1 MRRHAPW
8 LLLALTV
15 ALLLAA
21 NATRADAPIES
32 ENQTAASV
40 FTERVPEALRSWFG
54 PATFPSRLTLKLS
67 TEGDRCAETG
77 FAEIYWRVS
86 GGVPPYEIVVDGQQ
100 ATRGWGWG
108 VPVRCHPPATNLPP
122 CDPLRSSHRTVRA
135 TATDSRGVSAKAEA
149 RIALG
154 EPPSPTEPGA
164 VLHDASPAAGLLLS
178 WTPRLAVPPI
188 CTYELQ
194 YQSTAWDATSWPDSW
209 TTISDTVAANATEYL
224 HGGLDLDRRY
234 RYRLR
239 AVNNLGVGGWSAV
252 FPETGARPSAP
263 VLEARTAAS
272 GSVTLSWGAGPTG
285 ATRWEHRRRQDGG
298 SWSAW
303 TEIIGAGA
311 SIAEHTV
318 SGLTEDA
325 VYYFQLRAHTA
336 SGTGPASAT
345 AIAVAGLTPSTP
357 ISLAYANYDA
367 TGGATAPGAFS
378 LLANADDLSSGV
390 ADYAD
395 APAAAALLVNAIGY
409 GGSSH
414 ADSLDAVVVG
424 DTLTWEAG
432 WPCWFAYRVTA
443 LLSDPPAP
451 ARKLFAVDL
460 TARDPCAGPI
470 TARGYTRIIQ
480 GPPPS
485 EPRIG
490 ADGVRIFPVHYP
502 VEGGHAYRI
511 SDYGTPGPIVI
522 DIPAGMRLTYTGG
535 GLNSDGTTT
544 VTLKHEA
551 SGAVLFLKFGTGSE
565 EDRYI
570 PTEPS
575 TSAETQDVGA
585 LFDAIVESARR
596 QPLPR

>member
-1 MRRHAPW
+1 MRRRTLWA
-8 LLLALTV
+8 LLALTV

-21 NATRADAPIES
+21 NAARADAPSKS
-32 ENQTAASV
+32 ENQAAASV

-54 PATFPSRLTLKLS
+54 PATFPSRLTLDLS
-67 TEGDRCAETG
+67 TAGDRCAETG

-86 GGVPPYEIVVDGQQ
+86 GGVPPYEIIVDGQRV
-100 ATRGWGWG
+100 TRGWGWA

-122 CDPLRSSHRTVRA
+122 CDPLHSSHRTVRA
-135 TATDSRGVSAKAEA
+135 TAIDSRGVSAKAA
-149 RIALG
+149 AQIALG

-164 VLHDASPAAGLLLS
+164 VLHDASPPAGLLLS

-194 YQSTAWDATSWPDSW
+194 YQATAWDATSWPDSW
-209 TTISDTVAANATEYL
+209 TTINDGVAANATEYL

-239 AVNNLGVGGWSAV
+239 AVNNLGLGGWSAV
-252 FPETGARPSAP
+252 FPETGARPGAP
-263 VLEARTAAS
+263 LLEARTAAS
-272 GSVTLSWGAGPTG
+272 GSVALSWSAGPPD
-285 ATRWEHRRRQDGG
+285 ATRWEYRQRQDGG
-298 SWSAW
+298 NWSAW
-303 TEIIGAGA
+303 TAITGIDA
-311 SIAEHTV
+311 STAEYTV
-318 SGLTEDA
+318 SSLTEDA
-325 VYYFQLRAHTA
+325 AHHFQLRAHTA
-336 SGTGPASAT
+336 SGPGAASAT
-345 AIAVAGLTPSTP
+345 AIAVAGLTPSAP

-378 LLANADDLSSGV
+378 LLANAGDLSSGV

-409 GGSSH
+409 AGSSH

-424 DTLTWEAG
+424 DVLTWEIG
-432 WPCWFAYRVTA
+432 WRCWFAYRVTA

-451 ARKLFAVDL
+451 ARKLFAVEL
-460 TARDPCAGPI
+460 TARDPCVGPI
-470 TARGYTRIIQ
+470 NARGYIPIVR

-490 ADGVRIFPVHYP
+490 ADGIRILPVDYP
-502 VEGGHAYRI
+502 VEGGHTYRI
-511 SDYGTPGPIVI
+511 SDYGLPGWIVI

-535 GLNSDGTTT
+535 GLNSDATTT
-544 VTLKHEA
+544 VTLEHEA

-570 PTEPS
+570 PTDPS
-575 TSAETQDVGA
+575 TSAEAQDVGA

>member
-1 MRRHAPW
+1 MRRRTLWA
-8 LLLALTV
+8 LLALTT

-21 NATRADAPIES
+21 SAARADAPSES
-32 ENQTAASV
+32 ENQAAASV

-54 PATFPSRLTLKLS
+54 PATFPSRLTLDLS

-108 VPVRCHPPATNLPP
+108 VPVRCHPPTTSLPP
-122 CDPLRSSHRTVRA
+122 CDPLHSSHRTVQA
-135 TATDSRGVSAKAEA
+135 IATDSRGVSAKAEA

-154 EPPSPTEPGA
+154 EPPPPAEPGA

-209 TTISDTVAANATEYL
+209 TTINDGVAANATEYL

-272 GSVTLSWGAGPTG
+272 GSVALSWSAGPTG
-285 ATRWEHRRRQDGG
+285 ATRWEYRRRQEGG
-298 SWSAW
+298 NWSAW
-303 TEIIGAGA
+303 TAITGIDA
-311 SIAEHTV
+311 STAEHTV

-325 VYYFQLRAHTA
+325 TYHFQVRAHTA
-336 SGTGPASAT
+336 SGPGLASAT
-345 AIAVAGLTPSTP
+345 AIAVAGLTPSPPYTHQP
-357 ISLAYANYDA
+357 YEYDYDA
-367 TGGATAPGAFS
+367 TDGATARQTYAILS
-378 LLANADDLSSGV
+378 DAADLSS
-390 ADYAD
+390 AIASYAD
-395 APAAAALLVNAIGY
+395 APTAAALLVNVEGFGARSY
-409 GGSSH
+409 
-414 ADSLDAVVVG
+414 AEFLNNVAVG
-424 DTLTWEAG
+424 DSFTWERSTG
-432 WPCWFAYRVTA
+432 CWFAYEVA
-443 LLSDPPAP
+443 ELLRDPPGP
-451 ARKLFAVDL
+451 ARKLFAIKL
-460 TARDPCAGPI
+460 IARDLCEAPI
-470 TARGYTRIIQ
+470 LSSDALIWGT
-480 GPPPS
+480 PPG

-490 ADGVRIFPVHYP
+490 ADGIRILPVDYP
-502 VEGGHAYRI
+502 VEGGHTYRI
-511 SDYGTPGPIVI
+511 SDYGSPGWIVI
-522 DIPAGMRLTYTGG
+522 DIPAGLQLTYTGG
-535 GLNSDGTTT
+535 GLNSDATTT
-544 VTLKHEA
+544 VTLEHEA
-551 SGAVLFLKFGTGSE
+551 SGATLFLKFGTGSE
-565 EDRYI
+565 EGRYI

-575 TSAETQDVGA
+575 TSAEIQDVGA

>member
-1 MRRHAPW
+1 MRRRTLW
-8 LLLALTV
+8 LLLALTT

-21 NATRADAPIES
+21 NAARADAPIES

-40 FTERVPEALRSWFG
+40 FAESVPEALRSWFG
-54 PATFPSRLTLKLS
+54 PATFPPRLTLKLS

-86 GGVPPYEIVVDGQQ
+86 GGVPPYKIIVDGQRV
-100 ATRGWGWG
+100 TRGWGWG

-135 TATDSRGVSAKAEA
+135 TATDRRGVSAKTEA

-154 EPPSPTEPGA
+154 EPPSPAEPGA
-164 VLHDASPAAGLLLS
+164 VLQGTSAAAGLLLS

-209 TTISDTVAANATEYL
+209 TAISDTVAANATKHL
-224 HGGLDLDRRY
+224 HSSLDLDRRY

-239 AVNNLGVGGWSAV
+239 AANNLGAGDWSAV

-263 VLEARTAAS
+263 ILEARTAAS
-272 GSVTLSWGAGPTG
+272 GSVALSWSAGPPD
-285 ATRWEHRRRQDGG
+285 ATRWEHRQRQEGG
-298 SWSAW
+298 RWSTW
-303 TEIIGAGA
+303 SEISSAGA
-311 SIAEHTV
+311 STAEHTV

-325 VYYFQLRAHTA
+325 THHFQLRAHTA
-336 SGTGPASAT
+336 SGPRPASAT

-378 LLANADDLSSGV
+378 LLSNAADLSSGV

-409 GGSSH
+409 AGSSH

-424 DTLTWEAG
+424 DVLTWEIG
-432 WPCWFAYRVTA
+432 WRCWFAYRVTA
-443 LLSDPPAP
+443 LLSDPPPP
-451 ARKLFAVDL
+451 ARKLFAVEL
-460 TARDPCAGPI
+460 TSRDPCVGPI
-470 TARGYTRIIQ
+470 NARGYIPIVR

-490 ADGVRIFPVHYP
+490 ADGIRILPVDYP
-502 VEGGHAYRI
+502 VEGGHTYRI
-511 SDYGTPGPIVI
+511 SDYGSPGWIVI
-522 DIPAGMRLTYTGG
+522 DIPAGMQLTYTGG
-535 GLNSDGTTT
+535 GLNSDATTT
-544 VTLKHEA
+544 VTLEHEA

-575 TSAETQDVGA
+575 TSAEAQDVGA